1 MTSNPLTVDKTMDCI
16 TVKEKEFGIRSSSLN
31 RNQIWLQQWLIVVVN
46 VAKLI
51 LGKET
56 YKDI

>member
-1 MTSNPLTVDKTMDCI
+1 MSSNPLTVDKTMDCI
-16 TVKEKEFGIRSSSLN
+16 TVKEKEFGIISSSLN
-31 RNQIWLQQWLIVVVN
+31 KNQIWLQQCLIVVVN
-46 VAKLI
+46 VARFI

>member
-31 RNQIWLQQWLIVVVN
+31 ENQIWLQQWLIVVVN

>member
-1 MTSNPLTVDKTMDCI
+1 MSSSPLTVDKTMDSI
-16 TVKEKEFGIRSSSLN
+16 TVKEKEFGIRSSPLN
-31 RNQIWLQQWLIVVVN
+31 KNQKWLQQCLIFVVN
-46 VAKLI
+46 VARFI